1 MKPTEKQLNFI
12 EVIESYLGCYGV
24 EFNGTTKEDA
34 TKFISENIDFFR
46 EEQYKQDTM
55 TMIEYEEYGFV

>member
-24 EFNGTTKEDA
+24 KFNGATKEDT

-46 EEQYKQDTM
+46 EEQYK
-55 TMIEYEEYGFV
+55 